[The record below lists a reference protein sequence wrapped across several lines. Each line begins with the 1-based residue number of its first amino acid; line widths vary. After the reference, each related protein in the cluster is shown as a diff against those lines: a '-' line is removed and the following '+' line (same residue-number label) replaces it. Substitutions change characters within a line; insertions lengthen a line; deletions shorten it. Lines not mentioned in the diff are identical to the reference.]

1 MCVWGDSHL
10 SMERHQE
17 NTWWKPWRNRARN
30 PGEWES
36 WRWLT
41 PEEVTE
47 TQRAC
52 VCLGINN
59 SSGGG
64 KGEGGWFT
72 SVFSRWNS
80 FTVLSVMVHQA
91 DLFHTTAPWKFLEG
105 PWWEAC
111 PHRHTSMSHTP
122 SRPRSEWNPWQWREN
137 MLFSNCHNTEK
148 RSHPAILYG
157 GLRSAWPSRG
167 LNFDF
172 QIWFRYKIKI
182 NSLRQTE
189 AKLSEFYGSIS
200 LSMLLPFHLI
210 FLFWIRKKK
219 SGSFMIK
226 FQRQICSFKGKEKA
240 GFHCVM
246 DGGV

>member
-1 MCVWGDSHL
+1 MGVGGETVIFRWKGTKRTRGGNPEGTEPEIQQSGRAEGDWPLRRWLKRKELVCVWELITPQAEGKGREGDSL
-10 SMERHQE
+10 
-17 NTWWKPWRNRARN
+17 
-30 PGEWES
+30 
-36 WRWLT
+36 L
-41 PEEVTE
+41 
-47 TQRAC
+47 
-52 VCLGINN
+52 
-59 SSGGG
+59 
-64 KGEGGWFT
+64 F
-72 SVFSRWNS
+72 FSRWNS

-122 SRPRSEWNPWQWREN
+122 SRPRSGWNPWQWREN

-200 LSMLLPFHLI
+200 LSMFLPFHLI
-210 FLFWIRKKK
+210 FLFWIRKKNLDHLWL
-219 SGSFMIK
+219 
-226 FQRQICSFKGKEKA
+226 SFKDRFAPLREKRRLV
-240 GFHCVM
+240 FTV
-246 DGGV
+246 